1 LHDWQLRFYCLIV
14 TSLLRNQNF
23 TKFAQ
28 YNNEAKIMIFWSTVF
43 VTAVVVLL
51 PISLNAIKHDI
62 VGKIKRTFSLPKQSS
77 LGSMKNV
84 VDFPI
89 LFLFWIYT

>member
-1 LHDWQLRFYCLIV
+1 MIGSYAFIV
-14 TSLLRNQNF
+14 SLLRNQNF

-62 VGKIKRTFSLPKQSS
+62 VGKIKRTFSLPT